1 MRKAFAIPIILLAL
15 VMAAVATTLAI
26 DQVGAAA
33 AGQGIVPDSGKVNWI
48 VYDFSDGKIEAVIVG
63 VTWADDIRPGGYA
76 IRVEL
81 LDRNDKVIAW
91 GEEIIGDPSGSAE
104 YTIKLSEPLDFNGI
118 KNYAK
123 VNVYIVQVKPPSR

>member
-26 DQVGAAA
+26 NQVGAAA
-33 AGQGIVPDSGKVNWI
+33 AGQGIVPDPGKVDWI
-48 VYDFSDGKIEAVIVG
+48 VYDFSEGEIKAVIVR
-63 VTWADDIRPGGYA
+63 VTWADDIRPGGYI

-81 LDRNDKVIAW
+81 LDDNGKVIAW
-91 GEEIIGDPSGSAE
+91 GEEIIEDPSGSAE
-104 YTIKLSEPLDFNGI
+104 YAIKLSDPLDFNDI
-118 KNYAK
+118 KEYTK